1 MIPLRDN
8 QASRRLTLVNVMLI
22 AANVAV
28 FVHEMTLG
36 HDLESFVYQYAMIPA
51 RLTSAL
57 EGGRELTRVPYS
69 AGAPPALET
78 IITSMFLH
86 GGVLHLAGNML
97 YLFIFGA
104 AVEEAMGHLRYLAF
118 YLISGIAA
126 ALAMAAFTP
135 HSTVPVIGASGA
147 IAGVL
152 GAYFVMYPRAWIT
165 TILPIFVLV
174 YFVEIPAI
182 VYLLV
187 WFVAQLYAGVSQNP
201 EVAGGV
207 AWWAHVGGFLVGML
221 LGPLLATPRS
231 VGRPRRA
238 KN

>member
-1 MIPLRDN
+1 
-8 QASRRLTLVNVMLI
+8 MLI
-22 AANVAV
+22 VANVAV
-28 FVHEMTLG
+28 FVYEMSLG
-36 HDLESFVYQYAMIPA
+36 HDLEGFVYQYAMIPA
-51 RLTSAL
+51 RLTTAL
-57 EGGRELTRVPYS
+57 EGGRELARVPYS

-78 IITSMFLH
+78 IVTSMFLH

-104 AVEEAMGHLRYLAF
+104 AVEEAMGHLRFLAF

-135 HSTVPVIGASGA
+135 QSTVPVIGASGA

-207 AWWAHVGGFLVGML
+207 AWWAHVGGFLVGIL
-221 LGPLLATPRS
+221 LGPLLATPR
-231 VGRPRRA
+231 PARRQRQA

>member
-8 QASRRLTLVNVMLI
+8 VARHRLSPVNTLLI
-22 AANVAV
+22 AANLAAFGYEVSLGRGLDA
-28 FVHEMTLG
+28 FVTR
-36 HDLESFVYQYAMIPA
+36 YAMVPGLLVRA
-51 RLTSAL
+51 HVHGAMLLNAHGRLW
-57 EGGRELTRVPYS
+57 
-69 AGAPPALET
+69 PPFT
-78 IITSMFLH
+78 ILTSMFIH
-86 GGVLHLAGNML
+86 GGVGHVAGNML
-97 YLFIFGA
+97 YLFIFGP
-104 AVEEAMGHLRYLAF
+104 AVEERTGPAHYLSF
-118 YLISGIAA
+118 YLLSGIASA
-126 ALAMAAFTP
+126 AATVAMAP
-135 HSTVPVIGASGA
+135 QSMVPVIGASGA

>member
-1 MIPLRDN
+1 MIPFRDN
-8 QASRRLTLVNVMLI
+8 QARRRFTLINVMLI

-28 FVHEMTLG
+28 FVYEASLG
-36 HDLESFVYQYAMIPA
+36 AGIGSFIYQYAMIPA
-51 RLTSAL
+51 RITSAL
-57 EGGRELTRVPYS
+57 EGGGELARIPFAAS
-69 AGAPPALET
+69 AQPALET
-78 IITSMFLH
+78 VVTSMFLH
-86 GGVLHLAGNML
+86 GGVLHLIGNML

-104 AVEEAMGHLRYLAF
+104 AVEEAMGHLRFLLF
-118 YLISGIAA
+118 YLVCGIAS

-152 GAYFVMYPRAWIT
+152 GAYFVLYPRAKIST
-165 TILPIFVLV
+165 LLPIFVLM

-187 WFVAQLYAGVSQNP
+187 WFVAQLYAGLSQNP
-201 EVAGGV
+201 EAAGGV

-221 LGPLLATPRS
+221 LGPLLAKPA
-231 VGRPRRA
+231 PKARRR
-238 KN
+238 